1 MIKADKQKG
10 LFFIRIAAILGISGV
25 ILGAF
30 GAHALER
37 MVSPE
42 NVETFETGVRY
53 HLLHAIM
60 IAVIGVWTLY
70 GYTKALNTAAWCF
83 LIGILLFSGSIYLLS
98 IREVFDLGSWM
109 GPITPIGG
117 TLFIAGWVF
126 IFLATYQKPSSPKN
140 Q

>member
-1 MIKADKQKG
+1 MNNQDQQKG
-10 LFFIRIAAILGISGV
+10 IFFIRTAAILGVTGV

-53 HLLHAIM
+53 HLLHAVM
-60 IAVIGVWTLY
+60 IAVIGVWAQF
-70 GYTKALNTAAWCF
+70 GYKKALKRAAWCF
-83 LIGILLFSGSIYLLS
+83 LIGIILFSGSIYLLS
-98 IREVFDLGSWM
+98 IREIFDLGSWL

-117 TLFIAGWVF
+117 TLFIAGW
-126 IFLATYQKPSSPKN
+126 IFLLLASYQKSS
-140 Q
+140 